1 MSNFCL
7 IAASLVSQGQ
17 APGWQ
22 MAVPPAALP
31 TQMPPVASKAIAH
44 LCDPKSDTYR
54 PTNPIAEAQFPEF
67 DQQWQLRPALAL
79 RPISGSQ
86 LFQQRW
92 AALRIGKL
100 YTHVAADSFQSAWM
114 NATTPPTYQQ
124 WVSLLKRESE
134 VMAQSQGNNRLS
146 VLLGD
151 SLALWFPIERLSS
164 DRYWLNQGISG
175 DTTTGILN
183 RLPLLDNIHPDT
195 IHIMAGI
202 NDLRQGATDA
212 TVISNLLQIIR
223 QLKRSHPEATLYVY
237 SILPTRLP
245 AIPSNRVRWL
255 NYNIAA
261 AARKEGVDFLNL
273 QPAFSDDRGNLRRDL
288 TTDGLH
294 LSHLGYKVWQTAL
307 QPIF

>member
-22 MAVPPAALP
+22 MSVPPAALP
-31 TQMPPVASKAIAH
+31 TQTPSVMSKAITH
-44 LCDPKSDTYR
+44 LCNESNPYR
-54 PTNPIAEAQFPEF
+54 PANPTIEAQFPESSWRTV
-67 DQQWQLRPALAL
+67 DARSRPM
-79 RPISGSQ
+79 RPVSGSQ
-86 LFQQRW
+86 LYQQRW
-92 AALRIGKL
+92 AALRTGKL
-100 YTHVAADSFQSAWM
+100 YTHVAVDSFRDAWI
-114 NATTPPTYQQ
+114 NARTQPTYQQ
-124 WVSLLKRESE
+124 WVSLLQREVQ
-134 VMAQSQGNNRLS
+134 VMEKAQGRNRLS
-146 VLLGD
+146 VLVGD

-175 DTTTGILN
+175 DTTAGILR
-183 RLPLLDNIHPDT
+183 RLPVLDGTRPDT

-202 NDLRQGATDA
+202 NDLRRGATDA
-212 TVISNLLQIIR
+212 TVIHNLTQMMR
-223 QLKRSHPEATLYVY
+223 QLKRSHPGATVYVY

-255 NYNIAA
+255 NYNLAA
-261 AARKEGVDFLNL
+261 AARQEGVDFLNL
-273 QPAFSDDRGNLRRDL
+273 QPAFSDDAGRLRRDL

-294 LSHLGYKVWQTAL
+294 LSNLGYKVWQTAL